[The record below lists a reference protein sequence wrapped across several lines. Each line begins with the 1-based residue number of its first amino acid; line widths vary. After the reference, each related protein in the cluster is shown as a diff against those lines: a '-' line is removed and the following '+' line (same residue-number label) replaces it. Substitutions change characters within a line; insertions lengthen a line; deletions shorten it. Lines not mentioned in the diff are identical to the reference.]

1 MCRQFCIED
10 DNIFEDAWK
19 ELLLYKYRENDNIL
33 KVIGTNSWRTGF
45 SLLSW
50 RKRMPKGVYTS
61 KHNIV
66 FGHGKSACESWLLIA
81 HTANTRI
88 HTNNTT
94 NTTGNGQNY
103 IELRLCLQNI
113 DLDECYINL
122 DRINIQVYTRNQ
134 EHTDDT
140 DTPLIANKAYN
151 TNIIAYNG
159 NKYITDSNI
168 KSNIPN
174 IIKLL
179 QYQFIVVSFRVPIYA
194 DLEHEVREYDIYIYV
209 I

>member
-1 MCRQFCIED
+1 MED
-10 DNIFEDAWK
+10 DVVFEDAWK
-19 ELLLYKYRENDNIL
+19 ELLLNKYRENDNIL

-66 FGHGKSACESWLLIA
+66 FGHGKFACESWLLIA

-94 NTTGNGQNY
+94 TGNGQNY

-113 DLDECYINL
+113 ELDQCFINL
-122 DRINIQVYTRNQ
+122 DRMNIQVYTRSQ
-134 EHTDDT
+134 DTDDT

-151 TNIIAYNG
+151 INMIAYNG
-159 NKYITDSNI
+159 NKYITDTNK

-179 QYQFIVVSFRVPIYA
+179 QYQFIVLSFRVPIYA
-194 DLEHEVREYDIYIYV
+194 DLEHEVRV
-209 I
+209 